1 MEHEA
6 VFRFTTLHAPALYRS
21 VFPETESEV
30 NPRSA
35 ASVRLEGADTLV
47 LTIQAEDLPALRAS
61 LNMWLRLVNVAD
73 EMLDTAESR

>member
-1 MEHEA
+1 MEHES

-21 VFPETESEV
+21 VLPETESEV

-35 ASVRLEGADTLV
+35 ASVRLEGEDILV

-73 EMLDTAESR
+73 EMLDAAESK